1 VIRLI
6 TYSIRVF
13 DGLFASSFRNLCNH
27 YSFET
32 SPVEALTVMRVT
44 HRILT
49 VFAIKVT
56 VLSSARS
63 KSGNE
68 LSISF
73 LKDS

>member
-1 VIRLI
+1 
-6 TYSIRVF
+6 
-13 DGLFASSFRNLCNH
+13 
-27 YSFET
+27 
-32 SPVEALTVMRVT
+32 MRVT